1 MTTLAK
7 ASKMRLRS
15 FRPSTALAKAVEFSD
30 DTMTVHLTDGRRIGV
45 PLVWFPRLQA
55 ATAEQRLR
63 FEIGGGGIGLHWPDL
78 DEDLS
83 VAGLLAGADLA
94 ST

>member
-1 MTTLAK
+1 MSISADVKVRRAYVPT
-7 ASKMRLRS
+7 
-15 FRPSTALAKAVEFSD
+15 TALAKSLEFDEDS
-30 DTMTVHLTDGRRIGV
+30 MRVLFTDGRSLSV
-45 PLVWFPRLQA
+45 PLQWFPVLWR

-63 FEIGGGGIGLHWPDL
+63 YEIGGGGVSLHWPDL

-83 VAGLLAGADLA
+83 VAGLMGGVDWR